1 MCINYVQ
8 MKFFSLKAKWTFR
21 DLWEHLKKRYS
32 LIERSFKWA
41 VFNNLKMLI
50 NELFIADLESKILNV
65 LVELKSQNL
74 IIEQIVI
81 LKVFNTLKSSFFIYL
96 IVIMKSVRK
105 ENKFLF
111 LTNLFQ
117 NLANEENRQRAEKMI
132 NFIKKIAEIKENN
145 QRSNKQRD
153 KKMRT
158 RKMIKTTQ
166 MTKMT
171 KNALNVTAKL
181 IQRTNA
187 QWSILNVQN
196 VIKLIIKSRCVES
209 KRNKTINQIRNY
221 LLETTKSKM
230 NHLSLRKSH

>member
-1 MCINYVQ
+1 
-8 MKFFSLKAKWTFR
+8 
-21 DLWEHLKKRYS
+21 
-32 LIERSFKWA
+32 
-41 VFNNLKMLI
+41 MLI

-187 QWSILNVQN
+187 Q
-196 VIKLIIKSRCVES
+196 
-209 KRNKTINQIRNY
+209 
-221 LLETTKSKM
+221 
-230 NHLSLRKSH
+230 

>member
-1 MCINYVQ
+1 
-8 MKFFSLKAKWTFR
+8 
-21 DLWEHLKKRYS
+21 
-32 LIERSFKWA
+32 
-41 VFNNLKMLI
+41 
-50 NELFIADLESKILNV
+50 
-65 LVELKSQNL
+65 
-74 IIEQIVI
+74 
-81 LKVFNTLKSSFFIYL
+81 
-96 IVIMKSVRK
+96 
-105 ENKFLF
+105 
-111 LTNLFQ
+111 
-117 NLANEENRQRAEKMI
+117 
-132 NFIKKIAEIKENN
+132 
-145 QRSNKQRD
+145 
-153 KKMRT
+153 
-158 RKMIKTTQ
+158 MIKTTQ